1 MCKKQFEKIDN
12 ISEYNQ
18 QKVLKAFIDSGV
30 SENHFASTT
39 GYGYGDRGRDKLD
52 EVFAKI
58 FCAQDAVVRSTILSG
73 THA

>member
-39 GYGYGDRGRDKLD
+39 GYGYGDLGRDKLD

-58 FCAQDAVVRSTILSG
+58 FGAQDA
-73 THA
+73 